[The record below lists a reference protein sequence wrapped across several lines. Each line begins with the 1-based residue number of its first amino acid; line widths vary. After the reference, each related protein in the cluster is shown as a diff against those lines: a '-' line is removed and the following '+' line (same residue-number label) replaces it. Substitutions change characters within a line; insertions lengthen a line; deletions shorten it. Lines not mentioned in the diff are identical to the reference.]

1 VIATETPEGT
11 TTRYVRF
18 LGGFTGAWLVCDPD
32 GAFYVRKAGA
42 DPDHARGGRLV
53 KCVALR

>member
-1 VIATETPEGT
+1 VGTSQTPEGT

-42 DPDHARGGRLV
+42 DPDHARGEE
-53 KCVALR
+53 AS